1 MKWIEV
7 KVVFDF
13 KNRQLAV
20 DLISD
25 IFYDLGLKGVVI
37 EEPELGGTEDWG
49 DDVVIPENNAVI
61 GYLPCDDT
69 LEKKRKSIEENLARL
84 ENQTGIQ
91 YRIFYFD
98 VNETDWAESWKAFFQ
113 PEKITGGIVVKPTW
127 REFSPNDKDI
137 IIEID
142 PGMAFG
148 TGTHPTTRMCVALI
162 EKYLKKNDAFL
173 DVGTGSGVLMIA
185 AAKLG
190 AGMIWGIDNDAVAVD
205 IARQNLIQNQIPQ
218 SAFKIITGDL
228 VDKTTKRFDL
238 AAANLN
244 TKMILNLLENIQNV
258 LSPNGILICS
268 GILESDKN
276 KILDKMRQT
285 GFKVIEILSDEEWI
299 SMVCRRK

>member
-13 KNRQLAV
+13 KNKQLAV

-25 IFYDLGLKGVVI
+25 IFYDLGLIGVVI
-37 EEPELGGTEDWG
+37 EEPEVGGSEDWG
-49 DDVVIPENNAVI
+49 DDVVICENNAVI

-69 LEKKRKSIEENLARL
+69 LGKKRKSIEENLARL

-91 YRIFYFD
+91 YRISYFD
-98 VNETDWAESWKAFFQ
+98 VDETDWAESWKAFFQ

-127 REFSPNDKDI
+127 RDFSPNDKDI

-162 EKYLKKNDAFL
+162 EQYLKKNDAFL
-173 DVGTGSGVLMIA
+173 DVGTGSGILMIA

-190 AGMIWGIDNDAVAVD
+190 AGKIWGIDNDAAAVD
-205 IARQNLIQNQIPQ
+205 IARQNLIQNQIPE
-218 SAFKIITGDL
+218 SAFKIITGNL
-228 VDKTTKRFDL
+228 VDKITKRFDL

-244 TKMILNLLENIQNV
+244 TKMILNLFENIQNV
-258 LSPNGILICS
+258 LAPNGILICS
-268 GILESDKN
+268 GILETDKH
-276 KILDKMRQT
+276 KILEKMRQT

-299 SMVCRRK
+299 SMVCRRR